1 MHRYAIHH
9 RIDTMLML
17 YNPFEINGFKFESW
31 ENDNWTGKGGWVVR
45 KEVEASTVLD
55 AFRKFYEQLSPVVD
69 RIAIAG
75 QCYTSIHQQTMAI
88 IRDNDD
94 RFFSRYSKNIDSARL
109 SFGEEQVKS
118 LRSLVESSPLGNA
131 FPYLHEAINTTT
143 FYSQLAMLC
152 SSLEG
157 LAGEVQKNKTNRDY
171 IRDEI
176 LQDPILF
183 ERLFKHGTGIR
194 NQVLHGKYIGDDL
207 HSDEDYNEEIY
218 KKIVDYLNRKYCA
231 GIGKMAVRV
240 PRTRFGEVEFYGGFF
255 RWVSRE
261 NKFSLRLF
269 HCALESRQPSPHF
282 EEINCQDSINYDQL
296 LDSDG

>member
-17 YNPFEINGFKFESW
+17 RKPFKINGFEFESW

-55 AFRKFYEQLSPVVD
+55 AFREFYEQLSPVVD

-94 RFFSRYSKNIDSARL
+94 RFFGRYSKNIDSARL

-118 LRSLVESSPLGNA
+118 LRSLVKISPPGNA
-131 FPYLHEAINTTT
+131 FPYLHEAINTAP

-157 LAGEVQKNKTNRDY
+157 LAGEVQENKTDYDY
-171 IRDEI
+171 IKDEI

-183 ERLFKHGTGIR
+183 DLLFKRGVGLR

-207 HSDEDYNEEIY
+207 HSDKDYNEEIY
-218 KKIVDYLNRKYCA
+218 KKIVGYLNRKYCA
-231 GIGKMAVRV
+231 GIDKVAVRV
-240 PRTRFGEVEFYGGFF
+240 PRTRFGEVEYYRGFF
-255 RWVSRE
+255 RWVNRG

-269 HCALESRQPSPHF
+269 HCEVESRQSSPHF
-282 EEINCQDSINYDQL
+282 EEINCQDSINCDQL
-296 LDSDG
+296 WDTDG